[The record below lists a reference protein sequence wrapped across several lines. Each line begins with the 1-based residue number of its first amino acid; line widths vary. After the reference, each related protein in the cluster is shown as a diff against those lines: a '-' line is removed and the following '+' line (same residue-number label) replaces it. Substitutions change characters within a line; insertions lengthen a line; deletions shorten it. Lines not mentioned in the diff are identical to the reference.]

1 MYASTAIRDEDSSE
15 SHGGK
20 KRGSGTRGQRGEIKQ
35 ICSGMDIRVQDLLVQ
50 VIHLRISLFKITSEE
65 ITDAVHVHVHL
76 RAQTL
81 HLR

>member
-1 MYASTAIRDEDSSE
+1 
-15 SHGGK
+15 
-20 KRGSGTRGQRGEIKQ
+20 
-35 ICSGMDIRVQDLLVQ
+35 VQ